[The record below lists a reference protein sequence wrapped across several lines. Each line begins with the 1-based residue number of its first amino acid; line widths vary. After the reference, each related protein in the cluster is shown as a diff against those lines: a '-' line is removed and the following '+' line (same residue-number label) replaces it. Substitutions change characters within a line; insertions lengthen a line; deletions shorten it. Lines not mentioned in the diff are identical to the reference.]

1 MSASITLPQGV
12 QLCHLPTR
20 FPLQH
25 GGELVGGALAYERQ
39 GPPDAP
45 LVVVLGGISAGRHV
59 SAHAAAPAKGF
70 WDGLVGP
77 EAAIDTRR
85 CQVLAFDWLGG
96 AGCST
101 APAAGEAFPFVAAED
116 QARAL
121 WHLVAALGLDRVH
134 ALVGSSY
141 GGMVALHAAARQ
153 PQRVQRLVA
162 IAAAHRSHPQASA
175 WRKVQRDVVELGRRA
190 GAERQAL
197 AVARALAL
205 CTYRTPG
212 ELLERF
218 GSAPELRDGDVAHP
232 VHDWLAAR
240 GTAFAEHWSAEQF
253 LCLNRSIDAH
263 TVDPRS
269 VAVPTWLL
277 AFVGDQLV
285 PPSEVRELAMLLPEL
300 RAHREVRSRYGHDAF
315 LKEPRLV
322 GAFLREVL
330 S

>member
-1 MSASITLPQGV
+1 MSASITLPQGA

-25 GGELVGGALAYERQ
+25 GGELVGAALAYERQ

-45 LVVVLGGISAGRHV
+45 LVVVLGGLSAGRHV
-59 SAHAAAPAKGF
+59 SAHDAAPAPGF
-70 WDGLVGP
+70 WEGLVGP

-85 CQVLAFDWLGG
+85 HQILAFDWLGG

-101 APAAGEAFPFVAAED
+101 APVAGEAFPFVAAAD

-121 WHLVAALGLDRVH
+121 WHLVGALGHERVH

-141 GGMVALHAAARQ
+141 GGMVALHAAMQQ
-153 PQRVQRLVA
+153 PQRVQRLA
-162 IAAAHRSHPQASA
+162 ALAAAHRSHPQASA
-175 WRKVQRDVVELGRRA
+175 WRKVQRSVVELGMRVGA
-190 GAERQAL
+190 GPDAL

-212 ELLERF
+212 ELLDRF
-218 GSAPELRDGDVAHP
+218 GGRGEVRDGEVVHP

-240 GTAFAEHWSAEQF
+240 GNAFAAHWTAEQF
-253 LCLNRSIDAH
+253 LCLNRSIDEH
-263 TVDPRS
+263 RIDPRT
-269 VAVPTWLL
+269 VPVPTWLL

-285 PPSEVRELAMLLPEL
+285 PPSEVRELAMQLPDL

-322 GAFLREVL
+322 GAFLGEVL